1 MKPGMARIVLHKH
14 REERLL
20 AGHPWIYRSEIQ
32 RVEGEVSAGDVVQV
46 LDARGK
52 SLGRAHL
59 NLNCQI
65 AGRILTRQD
74 EPVGAEFWHRR
85 IQEALVRRARWAP
98 GAEACRLVYGEA
110 DGLPGLIVDR
120 YGAVLVLQAL
130 TAGME
135 RATPHLVPA
144 LAALAA
150 PQAIFARND
159 PPPRRLEGLEQRKG
173 FILGR
178 VEPPLWVRAGAVEM
192 QVDVENG
199 QKTGLFLDQRENW
212 QAVKGLA
219 AGRTVLDAF
228 CYTGGFGIHAA
239 AGGAASV
246 WGIDLSAAAV
256 EQAGRNAERNGVA
269 GVCAFRAGNAFDELH
284 AMDRE
289 GKAFDMVVLD
299 PPAFTKARDRVDS
312 ALRGYKEI
320 NLRALKIL
328 RTGGILVTCSCSYH
342 VDRETFLETLHRAAA
357 DAGRTAH
364 LLELRTQARDHPVL
378 LGVRET
384 QYLKCAILEVL

>member
-1 MKPGMARIVLHKH
+1 MAKIFLHRH
-14 REERLL
+14 REERTLG
-20 AGHPWIYRSEIQ
+20 GHPWVYRSEIE
-32 RVEGEVSAGDVVQV
+32 RVEGEVAPGDVVQV
-46 LDARGK
+46 CDARGK
-52 SLGRAHL
+52 FLGRAHL
-59 NLNCQI
+59 NLTCQL

-85 IQEALVRRARWAP
+85 IQEAVARRTRWAP
-98 GAEACRLVYGEA
+98 EVEACRLVYGEA

-120 YGAVLVLQAL
+120 YGDLLVLQAL

-135 RATPHLVPA
+135 RATRDIVPA
-144 LAALAA
+144 LAALLA
-150 PQAIFARND
+150 PRAIFERND
-159 PPPRRLEGLEQRKG
+159 PPQRRLEGLEQRKG
-173 FILGR
+173 FLLGQA
-178 VEPPLWVRAGAVEM
+178 ELPLWVRAGAVEM
-192 QVDVENG
+192 LVDVENG

-212 QAVKGLA
+212 QAVKALA

-239 AGGAASV
+239 AGGATSV
-246 WGIDLSAAAV
+246 WGIDLSAPAI
-256 EQAGRNAERNGVA
+256 ELAGRNADRNGVA

-289 GKAFDMVVLD
+289 GKAFDLVILD

-328 RTGGILVTCSCSYH
+328 RPGGILVTCSCSYH
-342 VDRETFLETLHRAAA
+342 VDRETFLETLHRAAV

-364 LLELRTQARDHPVL
+364 LLELCTQARDHPVL

-384 QYLKCAILEVL
+384 QYLKCALLEVQ

>member
-1 MKPGMARIVLHKH
+1 MLG
-14 REERLL
+14 
-20 AGHPWIYRSEIQ
+20 GHPWVYRSEIE
-32 RVEGEVSAGDVVQV
+32 RVEGEAAPGDVVHV
-46 LDARGK
+46 CDARGK
-52 SLGRAHL
+52 FIGRAHL
-59 NLNCQI
+59 NLTSQI

-74 EPVGAEFWHRR
+74 EAVGAEFWHRR
-85 IQEALVRRARWAP
+85 IHEALARRARWAP

-120 YGAVLVLQAL
+120 YGDVLVLQAL

-135 RATPHLVPA
+135 RALPELVPA

-150 PQAIFARND
+150 PRAIFERND
-159 PPPRRLEGLEQRKG
+159 PPQRRLESLDQRKG
-173 FILGR
+173 FLLG
-178 VEPPLWVRAGAVEM
+178 EAELPLWVRAGAVEM
-192 QVDVENG
+192 LADVENG

-212 QAVKGLA
+212 QAVKTLA

-228 CYTGGFGIHAA
+228 CYTGSFGIHAA

-246 WGIDLSAAAV
+246 WGIDLSAAAI
-256 EQAGRNAERNGVA
+256 EMAGRNADRNGAA
-269 GVCAFRAGNAFDELH
+269 GLCAFRTGNAFDELH

-289 GKAFDMVVLD
+289 GKAFDLVILD
-299 PPAFTKARDRVDS
+299 PPAFTKARDRVEG

-342 VDRETFLETLHRAAA
+342 VDRETFLDMLHRAAV

-364 LLELRTQARDHPVL
+364 VLELRTQARDHPVL

-384 QYLKCAILEVL
+384 QYLKCAILEV

>member
-1 MKPGMARIVLHKH
+1 MPKIVLHRH
-14 REERLL
+14 REERVLG
-20 AGHPWIYRSEIQ
+20 GHPWVYRSEIE
-32 RVEGEVSAGDVVQV
+32 RVEGEVSPGDVVQV
-46 LDARGK
+46 CEARGK
-52 SLGRAHL
+52 FIGRAHL
-59 NLNCQI
+59 NLACQI

-74 EPVGAEFWHRR
+74 EPVSAEFWHRR
-85 IQEALVRRARWAP
+85 LQEALAWRARWAP

-120 YGAVLVLQAL
+120 YGDVLVLQAL

-135 RATPHLVPA
+135 RATPEILTA

-150 PQAIFARND
+150 PRAIFERND
-159 PPPRRLEGLEQRKG
+159 PPQRRLEGLEQRKG
-173 FILGR
+173 FLLGR
-178 VEPPLWVRAGAVEM
+178 AGLPLWVRAGALEM
-192 QVDVENG
+192 LADVENG

-212 QAVKGLA
+212 QAVKTLA

-228 CYTGGFGIHAA
+228 CYTGSFGIHAA

-246 WGIDLSAAAV
+246 WGIDLSAAAI
-256 EQAGRNAERNGVA
+256 ELAGRNADRNGAA
-269 GVCAFRAGNAFDELH
+269 GLCAFRTGNAFDELH

-289 GKAFDMVVLD
+289 GKAFDLVILD

-328 RTGGILVTCSCSYH
+328 RPGGILVTCSCSYH
-342 VDRETFLETLHRAAA
+342 VDRETFLDILHRAAV
-357 DAGRTAH
+357 DAGRPAH
-364 LLELRTQARDHPVL
+364 VLELRTQARDHPVL

-384 QYLKCAILEVL
+384 QYLKCAILEVQ

>member
-1 MKPGMARIVLHKH
+1 M
-14 REERLL
+14 L
-20 AGHPWIYRSEIQ
+20 AGHPWVYRSEID
-32 RVEGEVSAGDVVQV
+32 RLEGEAAAGDVVQV
-46 LDARGK
+46 CDARGK
-52 SLGRAHL
+52 FLGRAHL
-59 NLNCQI
+59 NLACQI
-65 AGRILTRQD
+65 AGRILTRDD
-74 EPVGAEFWHRR
+74 EPIGDAFWHRR
-85 IQEALVRRARWAP
+85 LQEALARRARWAP

-120 YGAVLVLQAL
+120 YGDVLVLQAL

-135 RATPHLVPA
+135 RAAREIVTA

-150 PQAIFARND
+150 PRAIFERND
-159 PPPRRLEGLEQRKG
+159 PPQRRLEGLEQRKG
-173 FILGR
+173 FLLGR
-178 VEPPLWVRAGAVEM
+178 ADPPLWVRAGALELL
-192 QVDVENG
+192 VDVENG

-212 QAVKGLA
+212 QAVKALA

-228 CYTGGFGIHAA
+228 CYTGSFGIHAA
-239 AGGAASV
+239 AGGAASI
-246 WGIDLSAAAV
+246 WGIDLSAADI
-256 EQAGRNAERNGVA
+256 ELAGRNAERNGVA
-269 GVCAFRAGNAFDELH
+269 GVCAFRTGNAFDELH

-289 GKAFDMVVLD
+289 GKAFDLVILD

-328 RTGGILVTCSCSYH
+328 RPGGILVTCSCSYH
-342 VDRETFLETLHRAAA
+342 VDRETFLDILHRAAV

-364 LLELRTQARDHPVL
+364 VLELRTQARDHPVL

-384 QYLKCAILEVL
+384 QYLKCAILEVQ